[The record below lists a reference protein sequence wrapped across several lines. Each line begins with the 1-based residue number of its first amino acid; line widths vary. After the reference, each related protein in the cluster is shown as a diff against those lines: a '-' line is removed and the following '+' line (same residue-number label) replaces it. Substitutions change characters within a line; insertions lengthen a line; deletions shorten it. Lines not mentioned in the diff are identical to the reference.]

1 MSEPILFTM
10 TKRLANGNVAT
21 IPLTARQSA
30 LILILLDFHDGEFD
44 AEPDDAPTRS
54 RPSTRLRCCG
64 NTSPRCPDWDPA
76 EKLDWPVVFVFTWAN
91 LSA

>member
-30 LILILLDFHDGEFD
+30 LILILLDFHDGEFND
-44 AEPDDAPTRS
+44 EREDAPFS
-54 RPSTRLRCCG
+54 VEALDEVQMLREHLAKM
-64 NTSPRCPDWDPA
+64 P
-76 EKLDWPVVFVFTWAN
+76 
-91 LSA
+91 

>member
-10 TKRLANGNVAT
+10 TKRLANGNVAS

-44 AEPDDAPTRS
+44 AEPDDAPYSVETLDEV
-54 RPSTRLRCCG
+54 TMLREHLAKM
-64 NTSPRCPDWDPA
+64 P
-76 EKLDWPVVFVFTWAN
+76 
-91 LSA
+91 

>member
-30 LILILLDFHDGEFD
+30 LILTFLDFHDGEFND
-44 AEPDDAPTRS
+44 EREDAPFS
-54 RPSTRLRCCG
+54 VEALDEVQMLREHLAKM
-64 NTSPRCPDWDPA
+64 P
-76 EKLDWPVVFVFTWAN
+76 
-91 LSA
+91 